1 MTLRDMALAALSR
14 FSQATVESWT
24 VGLVKRTASRLPP
37 AQGLRLLFRIEAAF
51 YPLAGRLAV
60 AYGGGEHVKHRHT
73 GYHNFFVARVEKGER
88 VLDIGCGKGELARDL
103 ASRAGARVVGI
114 DNNDENVKA
123 ARSYLLPGDV
133 TYGLA
138 DATRD
143 FPDGQFDVVVL
154 SNILEHLKD
163 RPAFL
168 RRLATR
174 TGARGILV
182 RVPLFERDWR
192 VPLKRELGVEWRLD
206 PTHEIEYTAES
217 FAAEV
222 REAGFTIRHAEHRW
236 GEIWAE
242 ILPDGNDRS

>member
-1 MTLRDMALAALSR
+1 VTLRDMALAALSR
-14 FSQATVESWT
+14 LSAATVESWT
-24 VGLVKRTASRLPP
+24 IGLVKRTVSRLPP
-37 AQGLRLLFRIEAAF
+37 AEGLRLLFRIEAAF
-51 YPLAGRLAV
+51 YPLVGRLAV
-60 AYGGGEHVKHRHT
+60 AYGDGEHVKHRHT
-73 GYHNFFVARVEKGER
+73 GYHDFFVARVRKGER

-114 DNNDENVKA
+114 DNDDENVSA
-123 ARSYLLPGDV
+123 ARSCPSRGDV

-143 FPDGQFDVVVL
+143 LPEGQFDVVVL

-168 RRLATR
+168 RRLAAR
-174 TGARGILV
+174 TGARRILV

-192 VPLKRELGVEWRLD
+192 VPLKRELDVEWRLD
-206 PTHEIEYTAES
+206 PTHEIEYTGES

-222 REAGFTIRHAEHRW
+222 REAEYSIRHAEHRW

-242 ILPDGNDRS
+242 ILPGRDVRS